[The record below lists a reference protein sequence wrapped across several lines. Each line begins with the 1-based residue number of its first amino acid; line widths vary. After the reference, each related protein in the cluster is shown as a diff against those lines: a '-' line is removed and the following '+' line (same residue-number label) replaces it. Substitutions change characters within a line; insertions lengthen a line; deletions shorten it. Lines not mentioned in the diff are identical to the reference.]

1 MGNPIVIACLVAVFS
16 WWFFTGAILLAVRL
30 CDRYSTGFRTKI
42 TLAVSPLFL
51 FGFFGLSF
59 TSFTNDVASVYFAF
73 LSALG
78 IWGWIEFAFLT
89 GVITGP
95 NTTECPR
102 VLLPFERFIR
112 AWGTLAYHE
121 ILLLVSLLVV
131 LKLSWATENTF
142 GMWTFIVLYAARVFA
157 KLNLF
162 FGVPRINLEFVP
174 QALEH
179 LKSYF
184 KIAALN
190 WFFPVS
196 VTLLTFALAC
206 WIERIYAVSD
216 ASDIIGFT
224 LLATMTAMALVE
236 HWVMVLPVPDARL
249 WRWMLPDNKNRQD
262 ICRKD
267 YHGL

>member
-1 MGNPIVIACLVAVFS
+1 MGNPIVIACLVAAFS

-51 FGFFGLSF
+51 FGFFGLWF

>member
-1 MGNPIVIACLVAVFS
+1 MSNAKKLRPQSGGSNPPDC
-16 WWFFTGAILLAVRL
+16 R
-30 CDRYSTGFRTKI
+30 
-42 TLAVSPLFL
+42 
-51 FGFFGLSF
+51 
-59 TSFTNDVASVYFAF
+59 
-73 LSALG
+73 
-78 IWGWIEFAFLT
+78 
-89 GVITGP
+89 
-95 NTTECPR
+95 
-102 VLLPFERFIR
+102 
-112 AWGTLAYHE
+112 GTLAYHE
-121 ILLLVSLLVV
+121 ILLVISLLLT
-131 LKLSWATENTF
+131 LKLCWGAENTF

-174 QALEH
+174 KALDH
-179 LKSYF
+179 LKSHF

-190 WFFPVS
+190 WFFPLS

-206 WIERIYAVSD
+206 WIERIYALSD